1 MAIWQKSIRIHSNA
15 IIIPTDSPPSCHME
29 TYNHTDVIAIL
40 KYKLHSFETRKLANF
55 ERK

>member
-15 IIIPTDSPPSCHME
+15 MIIPTDSPPSCHME